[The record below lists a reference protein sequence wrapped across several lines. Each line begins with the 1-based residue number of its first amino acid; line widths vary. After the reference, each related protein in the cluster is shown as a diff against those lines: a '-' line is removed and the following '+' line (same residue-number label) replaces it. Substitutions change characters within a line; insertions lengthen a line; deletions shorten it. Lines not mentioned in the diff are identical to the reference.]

1 MADDKNVIDFK
12 SAGMKRAGARDAS
25 VSKGKE
31 FGIGNFFAWA
41 METYPKMTLGQL
53 EAKMPSLE
61 REYGQ
66 EKAMRKERPDEKPTV
81 TPAFDDEKERL
92 KAKGIDLQGQDKVE
106 LTRSMEDIQRIRKLA
121 GLPMMEEEGSVTKIA
136 IGHVDNEADML
147 RKELYKIGKYSI
159 ELYKMLGELPDGDF
173 PHWWQGKVI
182 KAGEYIGSA
191 KHYLEGELFAPEE
204 ESPIPDD
211 KDDLNPSGV

>member
-106 LTRSMEDIQRIRKLA
+106 LARSMEDIQRIRKLA

-147 RKELYKIGKYSI
+147 RKELYKIGKYSVCL
-159 ELYKMLGELPDGDF
+159 LYTSDAADE
-173 PHWWQGKVI
+173 
-182 KAGEYIGSA
+182 
-191 KHYLEGELFAPEE
+191 
-204 ESPIPDD
+204 
-211 KDDLNPSGV
+211 